1 MPLCLEP
8 PLKKKKKINHNL
20 LPTCMHNSEVLKI
33 FFHAEIMAPVIQ
45 ILRNYNV
52 NITLFST

>member
-8 PLKKKKKINHNL
+8 PRKKKKKKKTNNL

-33 FFHAEIMAPVIQ
+33 FFHAESMALV
-45 ILRNYNV
+45 
-52 NITLFST
+52 T